1 MTYTPPGVE
10 PSRPTAP
17 APAPKTSGHAIAG
30 LLVGLAGLCTCGVG
44 GIAGLVLSIVALKKI
59 DASRGTLG
67 GRGLAIAGI
76 IASAVCILVGL
87 VIGLIFLGFFFYTT
101 ARLDAHHARPKRDL
115 DANPS
120 WSIPAPSPGALLPP
134 SVALILQRYLNAAGH
149 GSGPPWHGHKPCRGR
164 RPEPYPGQGGRT
176 PLAGQARRGL
186 TAAREIAESA
196 EITSS
201 STTPAHRGT
210 VRRPA
215 CGALAVPSAGQ
226 APRRTHAPNFTPS
239 PYSFCPF
246 DSRSLRSR
254 RSLR

>member
-87 VIGLIFLGFFFYTT
+87 VIGLIVLGFFLT
-101 ARLDAHHARPKRDL
+101 AALRSEAHHARPASARA
-115 DANPS
+115 ANPS
-120 WSIPAPSPGALLPP
+120 WSTPAPSPGA
-134 SVALILQRYLNAAGH
+134 YLR
-149 GSGPPWHGHKPCRGR
+149 PCV
-164 RPEPYPGQGGRT
+164 
-176 PLAGQARRGL
+176 PLV
-186 TAAREIAESA
+186 
-196 EITSS
+196 
-201 STTPAHRGT
+201 
-210 VRRPA
+210 VRH
-215 CGALAVPSAGQ
+215 S
-226 APRRTHAPNFTPS
+226 
-239 PYSFCPF
+239 
-246 DSRSLRSR
+246 
-254 RSLR
+254 